1 MSRSEGAGDTPRGLR
16 VNADAD
22 GPAVTLL
29 SSTMD
34 TVFVAGANGA
44 QAAGQSHTGWPG
56 RRVTAAW
63 FGVFTIYAGAIAG
76 FTGHADSNWAV
87 WAFGGYAVATM
98 LFWFGSQWL
107 LPLAV
112 ALGGALV
119 APLLWL
125 VIQVP
130 PTAEVLVIGRGANHL
145 LKFGTPYLPPG
156 ELSGWK
162 LYNPYLPVMEVF
174 GLPRSAGLSG
184 VLGDPR
190 LWVSLVTVVLI
201 AVAFTVVSPHRLGGC
216 ADCRRRVAVLTAL
229 AAASPVIAFPLALGI
244 TDPPLIALLCLTL
257 AWASRGKV
265 VRAALVLTVACAM
278 KTTAWA
284 AVPVLAI
291 MAWVQYAPR
300 AAVRFTAT
308 AVAGTGI
315 LALLAAPDALARPEA
330 VKQNLIDFPLGL
342 TKHKTPAA
350 SPLPGHLIAGLGTI
364 GHYTAMALMVLAAV
378 AFTAW
383 ILLRP
388 PRNARDAAWR
398 LVVGYTTMFVLD
410 PSTRFGYF
418 VYPLALLGWMAL
430 TKTTDRER
438 AASAPP
444 GAPLLV
450 GAAD

>member
-1 MSRSEGAGDTPRGLR
+1 M
-16 VNADAD
+16 
-22 GPAVTLL
+22 
-29 SSTMD
+29 
-34 TVFVAGANGA
+34 
-44 QAAGQSHTGWPG
+44 GWPG
-56 RRVTAAW
+56 RRSIAAW
-63 FGVFTIYAGAIAG
+63 FGAFTIYAGAMAV
-76 FTGHADSNWAV
+76 FTGHDDRDWAV

-98 LFWFGSQWL
+98 LLRFGRSWL

-112 ALGGALV
+112 ALGGALI

-130 PTAEVLVIGRGANHL
+130 PTAEVLVIGRGATHL
-145 LKFGTPYLPPG
+145 LKYGTPYLPPSQ
-156 ELSGWK
+156 LQDWK

-174 GLPRSAGLSG
+174 GLPRSAGLPG

-190 LWVSLVTVVLI
+190 IWVSLVTIALI
-201 AVAFTVVSPHRLGGC
+201 ATAFAVMSPHRLRGC
-216 ADCRRRVAVLTAL
+216 ADCRRRIAMLTVL
-229 AAASPVIAFPLALGI
+229 AAASPVIAFPLALGV

-265 VRAALVLTVACAM
+265 LLAAVALAVACAM

-284 AVPVLAI
+284 AVPVLAV
-291 MAWVQYAPR
+291 MAWVQHAPR
-300 AAVRFTAT
+300 VAVRFTAT

-315 LALLAAPDALARPEA
+315 LALLAAPEALATPDA

-350 SPLPGHLIAGLGTI
+350 SPLPGHLIAGLGTV
-364 GHYTAMALMVLAAV
+364 GHDAAVALMVLAAV
-378 AFTAW
+378 AFGAW

-388 PRNARDAAWR
+388 PRDARDAAWR
-398 LVVGYTTMFVLD
+398 LVVGYTVMFVLD

-430 TKTTDRER
+430 TKSPDPER
-438 AASAPP
+438 AEPTPP
-444 GAPLLV
+444 EAPLLV